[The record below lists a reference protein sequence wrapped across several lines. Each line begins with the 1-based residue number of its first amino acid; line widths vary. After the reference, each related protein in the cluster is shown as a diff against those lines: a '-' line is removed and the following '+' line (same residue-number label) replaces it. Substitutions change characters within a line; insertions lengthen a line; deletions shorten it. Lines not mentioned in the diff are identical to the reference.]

1 LVAKGDYKCHLWLPL
16 ISHAMFIVAKA
27 SLIETVEFE
36 ARNSKHLAVLH
47 HVDIF
52 QKKHGVYTK
61 KTPQF
66 FQKNC
71 LGTDKKTIAFF
82 PKKRPHKR

>member
-1 LVAKGDYKCHLWLPL
+1 
-16 ISHAMFIVAKA
+16 MFIVAKA

-52 QKKHGVYTK
+52 PK
-61 KTPQF
+61 KTRCLYE
-66 FQKNC
+66 KNTTIFSKKL
-71 LGTDKKTIAFF
+71 LGD
-82 PKKRPHKR
+82 